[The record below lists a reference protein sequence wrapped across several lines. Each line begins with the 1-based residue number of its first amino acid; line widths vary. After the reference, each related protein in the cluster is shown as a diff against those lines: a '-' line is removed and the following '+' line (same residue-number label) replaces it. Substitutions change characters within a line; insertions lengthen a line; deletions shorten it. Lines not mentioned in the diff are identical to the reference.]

1 MIKRN
6 SFILANDTT
15 NIVPENYLIDNEWFM
30 IFRLFLSV

>member
-15 NIVPENYLIDNEWFM
+15 NIVLENYLADNEWFM